1 MIPAAL
7 SGETNQD
14 SEPFLSVH
22 PSDSL
27 LMAASAFTPNPAGS
41 GASTAPIFI
50 SNNAGAN
57 WTLQN
62 IVPSQGITGDITHAF
77 DAQGGGDLYGGILK
91 RPGNLTLNALETP
104 NFLLPN
110 TMAITSSRDNVDQPF
125 LQATGTS
132 GADRIYIGNND
143 FAVTP
148 QSATVD
154 VSLDGG
160 TTWNAVRIESR
171 NTGGQDGPSIR
182 PTIARDSTIYVAY
195 FGWRSFSG
203 GIATSD
209 VVVVRDDNGA
219 AGPDPFKDLTGTD
232 GLSGRRVVQNVSIP
246 FSNAP
251 TLGQERIGSTL
262 SIAVDP
268 TNSDVVYVSWADRI
282 NNGATYT
289 VHLRRSTDRG
299 VSWSGVMVTAPNA
312 TNSAVAVADNG
323 TVGFLFQQVT
333 ANRWETHLLQSLDG
347 FTTVLE
353 DGVLATVPA
362 NTPQLRFLPYIGDYT
377 FLLAANGNFQG
388 VFSAGNTPDS
398 TNFPSGVVYQRAA
411 DFATETLLDRNGQS
425 VAVSI
430 DPFYFRVPVR

>member
-1 MIPAAL
+1 N
-7 SGETNQD
+7 T
-14 SEPFLSVH
+14 
-22 PSDSL
+22 
-27 LMAASAFTPNPAGS
+27 
-41 GASTAPIFI
+41 
-50 SNNAGAN
+50 
-57 WTLQN
+57 
-62 IVPSQGITGDITHAF
+62 
-77 DAQGGGDLYGGILK
+77 
-91 RPGNLTLNALETP
+91 LETP

-110 TMAITSSRDNVDQPF
+110 TMAITSARNNVDQPF

-160 TTWNAVRIESR
+160 TTWNSVRIEPR
-171 NTGGQDGPSIR
+171 NTSGQDGPSIR

-195 FGWRSFSG
+195 FGWRSFVG

-209 VVVVRDDNGA
+209 VVVVRDDNGV
-219 AGPDPFKDLTGTD
+219 AGPNAFKDLMGTD
-232 GLSGRRVVQNVSIP
+232 GLAGRRVVQNVSIP
-246 FSNAP
+246 FSNSP

-268 TNSDVVYVSWADRI
+268 NNSDVVYVAWADRI

-289 VHLRRSTDRG
+289 VHLRRSTNRG
-299 VSWSGVMVTAPNA
+299 VNWSGDLVTAPNA
-312 TNSAVAVADNG
+312 TNAAVAVAGNG

-333 ANRWETHLLQSLDG
+333 GSGAASRWETHLLQSQDG

-362 NTPQLRFLPYIGDYT
+362 NTPQVQFLPYIGDYA
-377 FLLAANGNFQG
+377 FVLAANGHFQG

-398 TNFPSGVVYQRAA
+398 TNFPSGVVYQRSA
-411 DFATETLLDRNGQS
+411 DFATGTLRDRNGQA